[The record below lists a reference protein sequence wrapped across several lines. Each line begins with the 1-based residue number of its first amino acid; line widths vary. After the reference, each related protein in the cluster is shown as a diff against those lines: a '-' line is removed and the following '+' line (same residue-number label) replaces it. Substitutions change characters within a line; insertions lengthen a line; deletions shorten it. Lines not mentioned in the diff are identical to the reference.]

1 MDTKQYDWVD
11 FYKEFSHLLLAYK
24 SSRQELIDKV
34 KSIYSDIGINLPTLE
49 KDNQIVDI
57 DPFTVFGLFNKSSM
71 KESNRVKIISAVA
84 EKFGVRTDIP
94 TSFDS
99 IPVLNNQNATFYY
112 FVGDRAKH
120 DIDELWDLFESALKY
135 ADNPSGENREVLSK
149 HFDLAINKK
158 GNGNSKITMGL
169 YWIAPNSF
177 LNLDQ
182 RNTWY
187 IYESGKIPAAVV
199 SSLPA
204 IENKIKSKKYFDIVE
219 KLRSFLSSSESSL
232 TDFKELSF
240 EAWRYSEIVNQEKK
254 TEKIKAS
261 NAAFLKWFKPVIQ
274 ALRDLGGS
282 ATPQDTRNRIIENEH
297 LTEEVLNETRGKSNV
312 NKFENEVAFAR
323 NYLVYGGY
331 VDNSTHGIWKL
342 TDEGWKVDMTEI
354 LASEIFKKGVK
365 ATRDDK
371 GAGLADE
378 DVDTVHYWIYSPGD
392 GAIKWEDFYQQNIM
406 GIGWSEIG
414 DLTQYASKDDMKAA
428 MKEKIDPSR
437 PYKNAAHATWQ
448 FVHDLKPGD
457 IVFVKKGM
465 HQLVGRGVVT
475 SDYFFDS
482 SIDVEYSNLR
492 KMNWTDNCLEQ
503 PKDHPGQA
511 VMKTLTDITSYT
523 DYVEKLCALFDKDED
538 ADDDETPE
546 VSYPLYD
553 IDKFLDEVYMDED
566 SYNTLVGLVRT
577 KKNVILQ
584 GAPGVGKTYA
594 AKRLA
599 YSMMGVKDQERVM
612 MIQFHQSYS
621 YEDFVEGFRPS
632 SSGDGFEIKKG
643 SFYNFCK
650 KAADDLEHEY
660 FFIIDEINRG
670 NLSKI
675 FGELFMLIE
684 NDKRGNALQLLYSD
698 EKFFV
703 PKNVYIIGMMNT
715 ADRSLA
721 MLDYALRRRF
731 AFYEMRPGFKSE
743 GFIEYRIGLNNEKFD
758 NLINC
763 VENLNGVITADESLG
778 EGFCIGHSYFCEL
791 DEITHSVLSNIV
803 EYELIPLLK
812 EYWFDEPL
820 KIKDWTNFLRSAIK

>member
-1 MDTKQYDWVD
+1 MDAKQYDWVD

-24 SSRQELIDKV
+24 SNRQELIDKV
-34 KSIYSDIGINLPTLE
+34 KSVYSDTGIHLPTLE
-49 KDNQIVDI
+49 KDNQIVDM

-71 KESNRVKIISAVA
+71 KETNRVKIISAIA
-84 EKFGVRTDIP
+84 EKFGARAAIP

-112 FVGDRAKH
+112 FVGERAEH
-120 DIDELWDLFESALKY
+120 DIDELWELFEATLKY
-135 ADNPSGENREVLSK
+135 ADNPSAENREVLSK
-149 HFDLAINKK
+149 YFDLAINKK

-187 IYESGKIPAAVV
+187 IYESGEIPASVV
-199 SSLPA
+199 SSLPG
-204 IENKIKSKKYFDIVE
+204 IENKIPSKKYFDIVE
-219 KLRSFLSSSESSL
+219 KLRSYLNSSENSL
-232 TDFKELSF
+232 KDFKELSF
-240 EAWRYSEIVNQEKK
+240 EAWRYSEEVNQEKK
-254 TEKIKAS
+254 
-261 NAAFLKWFKPVIQ
+261 
-274 ALRDLGGS
+274 
-282 ATPQDTRNRIIENEH
+282 IE
-297 LTEEVLNETRGKSNV
+297 
-312 NKFENEVAFAR
+312 
-323 NYLVYGGY
+323 
-331 VDNSTHGIWKL
+331 
-342 TDEGWKVDMTEI
+342 
-354 LASEIFKKGVK
+354 K

-378 DVDTVHYWIYSPGD
+378 DVDTAHYWIYSPGD
-392 GAIKWEDFYQQNIM
+392 GAIKWEDFYRQNIM

-428 MKEKIDPSR
+428 MKEKINPSK

-482 SIDVEYSNLR
+482 SVDAEYSNLR
-492 KMNWTDNCLEQ
+492 RMNWTDNCLEQ

-538 ADDDETPE
+538 TDDDETPE

-553 IDKFLDEVYMDED
+553 KDKFLDEVYMDED

-621 YEDFVEGFRPS
+621 YEDFIEGFRPS
-632 SSGDGFEIKKG
+632 SAGGGFEIKKG

-684 NDKRGNALQLLYSD
+684 SDKRGNALQLLYSD
-698 EKFFV
+698 EKFSV
-703 PKNVYIIGMMNT
+703 PKNVFIIGMMNT

-731 AFYEMRPGFKSE
+731 AFYEMRPGFESD
-743 GFIEYRIGLNNEKFD
+743 GFREYRMGLKSEKFD
-758 NLINC
+758 KLISC
-763 VENLNGVITADESLG
+763 VVNLNGVITADESLG

-812 EYWFDEPL
+812 EYWFDEPV
-820 KIKDWTNFLRSAIK
+820 KVKDWTNDLKSAIK